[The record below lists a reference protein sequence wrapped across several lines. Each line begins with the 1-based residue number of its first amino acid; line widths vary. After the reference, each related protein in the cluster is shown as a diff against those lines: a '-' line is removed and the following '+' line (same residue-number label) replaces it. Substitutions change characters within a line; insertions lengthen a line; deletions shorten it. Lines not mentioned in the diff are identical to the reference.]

1 MSDQVGFAFQAD
13 LVNMASLSHMLTGR
27 VLKALSDG
35 GVDTYAMFAAF
46 WLGGKVPV
54 RTSLSETIH
63 SQMVLKSGISIQS
76 VLAKAL
82 SIGWGHSTPVIE
94 MTRTQAGT
102 NALLVIGALATGST
116 SFQAAQL
123 LHELL
128 SIYGLDPQNLPNI
141 DVLRGLT
148 SYLAP
153 FVHDM
158 GFSKVLHHITVTT
171 ERAIRT
177 SNKFADQS
185 AGDQEDELWKMR
197 CLGNASI
204 VAGDIKQVIFTAQRR
219 GSYYMM
225 LRARGAW
232 LPAFSCHILGMSVE
246 VRLDEEILW
255 ACGGDRGNIIF
266 QLGHHPT
273 NNLSL
278 QFAQTP
284 LSIISVDGTGKSLQ
298 ERSFIEYPLD
308 QAVSSHLAK
317 WPEVDQDL
325 TDIVHGAINS
335 LSDEDASLYHI
346 ATVTRNKTDQGNDIF
361 PMQGDF
367 DIGEAIRET
376 LAAMN
381 INPGSSGEGP
391 PYSYSND
398 WRLKCSRWQ
407 LGLSALS
414 ANDLKMVMRHCVL
427 HRCMQTKWRLLM
439 YDCDTK
445 STPECLC
452 KRLGMLISG
461 VVAASV
467 ALARCNFDSSQIM
480 LQESMLMGET
490 PAPWSQKLFC
500 PNGAESRYPRNDE
513 FFDYLGRLTC
523 HDYTDIWL
531 ASYYTATRD
540 GPEASVLGLSGG
552 SFTIYYTCI
561 MSRDCYDE
569 LGRIIEIRGG
579 RASVAGVFRNVIM
592 EWGTDNGQYYA
603 QMHALRNNIEP
614 SVLAGG
620 SHLEPH
626 FRPSQTQFSM
636 DVGVDEA
643 LFSLRLGLHTP
654 TSQPIYFPLTIF
666 LVEFLSRWRIPRCE
680 HARSDT
686 YVSLHDGEV
695 AVDGF
700 NGAYRWVNLNND
712 GGGVFDGLNGAYHW
726 VNLNKLPGEV
736 LVFALKGDKL
746 QQIFMCTFLSWARG
760 GLEHRPGVLQ
770 LYACLKC
777 SINEAKLGNKLP
789 VVVIGG

>member
-1 MSDQVGFAFQAD
+1 RISECLIKWASHFGPMS
-13 LVNMASLSHMLTGR
+13 VNMASLSHMLTGR

-35 GVDTYAMFAAF
+35 GVDTCAMFAAF
-46 WLGGKVPV
+46 WLGGKVP
-54 RTSLSETIH
+54 
-63 SQMVLKSGISIQS
+63 S

-102 NALLVIGALATGST
+102 NALLVIAALATGST
-116 SFQAAQL
+116 PFQATQL

-128 SIYGLDPQNLPNI
+128 SVFGLGPQNLPNI

-153 FVHDM
+153 FALDM
-158 GFSKVLHHITVTT
+158 GFSRVLHYITITT

-177 SNKFADQS
+177 SNKFANQS
-185 AGDQEDELWKMR
+185 PGDQENELWKMR

-204 VAGDIKQVIFTAQRR
+204 VAGDIKQVIFTARR
-219 GSYYMM
+219 GESHYMI

-246 VRLDEEILW
+246 LRLDEEILW
-255 ACGGDRGNIIF
+255 ACGGDRGTIIF
-266 QLGHHPT
+266 QMGNHPI
-273 NNLSL
+273 NNFSL
-278 QFAQTP
+278 QSIQTP
-284 LSIISVDGTGKSLQ
+284 LNIISTNEIGKSLQ

-325 TDIVHGAINS
+325 TDIIHGAINS
-335 LSDEDASLYHI
+335 LSDEYVSLYHI
-346 ATVTRNKTDQGNDIF
+346 ATLTRNKAEQKNEIF

-367 DIGEAIRET
+367 DITGAIRET

-381 INPGSSGEGP
+381 ISPGSTGEGP
-391 PYSYSND
+391 PYSYNTE
-398 WRLKCSRWQ
+398 WRLRCSRWQ
-407 LGLSALS
+407 LGLSTLS
-414 ANDLKMVMRHCVL
+414 ANDLKMVMRRCVL
-427 HRCMQTKWRLLM
+427 HTCMQTKWRLLM

-445 STPECLC
+445 ATPDCLC

-461 VVAASV
+461 VAAASV
-467 ALARCNFDSSQIM
+467 ALARCKFDSSQIM

-490 PAPWSQKLFC
+490 PVPWSQKLFC
-500 PNGAESRYPRNDE
+500 PNEVEDRYPRNDE
-513 FFDYLGRLTC
+513 FFDYLGRLIC
-523 HDYTDIWL
+523 HDYTDTWL
-531 ASYYTATRD
+531 ASYYTATR
-540 GPEASVLGLSGG
+540 GEPEASVLGLSGG
-552 SFTIYYTCI
+552 TFTIYYSCI

-569 LGRIIEIRGG
+569 LGRMIEIRNG
-579 RASVAGVFRNVIM
+579 RASVAGLFRNVIM
-592 EWGTDNGQYYA
+592 EWATDNGQYHA
-603 QMHALRNNIEP
+603 QMHALRDNIKP

-620 SHLEPH
+620 SHLGPH
-626 FRPSQTQFSM
+626 FRPSQTQFFM
-636 DVGVDEA
+636 DASVDEA

-666 LVEFLSRWRIPRCE
+666 LVEFLRRWKIPRCE
-680 HARSDT
+680 HAKFDNYESQ
-686 YVSLHDGEV
+686 YDGEV

-700 NGAYRWVNLNND
+700 NGAHRWVDLNND
-712 GGGVFDGLNGAYHW
+712 GSGVFDGLNGAYHW
-726 VNLNKLPGEV
+726 ANLKKLPGEV

-777 SINEAKLGNKLP
+777 SINEVKLGNKLP
-789 VVVIGG
+789 VVVMGG

>member
-13 LVNMASLSHMLTGR
+13 VVNMASLSHMLTGR

-46 WLGGKVPV
+46 WLGGKIPV

-63 SQMVLKSGISIQS
+63 SQIVQKSSISIQS

-116 SFQAAQL
+116 PFQAAQL

-177 SNKFADQS
+177 SNKFANQS
-185 AGDQEDELWKMR
+185 AGDQEHELWKMR

-204 VAGDIKQVIFTAQRR
+204 VAGDIKQVIFTARR
-219 GSYYMM
+219 RESHYMI
-225 LRARGAW
+225 LKARGAW

-255 ACGGDRGNIIF
+255 ACGGDRGTIIF
-266 QLGHHPT
+266 QMGNYPMK
-273 NNLSL
+273 NLSL
-278 QFAQTP
+278 QSIQTP
-284 LSIISVDGTGKSLQ
+284 LDIISTDDIGKSLQ

-308 QAVSSHLAK
+308 QAVSSNLAK

-335 LSDEDASLYHI
+335 LSDEYASLYHI
-346 ATVTRNKTDQGNDIF
+346 ATLTRDKAEQKNKSF
-361 PMQGDF
+361 PTQGDF
-367 DIGEAIRET
+367 DIAGAIRET

-381 INPGSSGEGP
+381 IHSGSTGEGP
-391 PYSYSND
+391 PYSYNTD
-398 WRLKCSRWQ
+398 WRLRCSRWQ
-407 LGLSALS
+407 LGLSTLS
-414 ANDLKMVMRHCVL
+414 ANDLKMVMRRCVL
-427 HRCMQTKWRLLM
+427 HTCMQSKWRLLM

-445 STPECLC
+445 ATPDCLC
-452 KRLGMLISG
+452 KRLGMLVSG
-461 VVAASV
+461 VAAAAV
-467 ALARCNFDSSQIM
+467 ALARCKFDSSQIM

-500 PNGAESRYPRNDE
+500 PNGDEERYPRNDE
-513 FFDYLGRLTC
+513 FFDYLGRLLC
-523 HDYTDIWL
+523 HDYTDTWL
-531 ASYYTATRD
+531 ASYNTATRD
-540 GPEASVLGLSGG
+540 GPQTSVLGLSGG
-552 SFTIYYTCI
+552 TFTIYYTSI

-569 LGRIIEIRGG
+569 LGRMIEIRNG
-579 RASVAGVFRNVIM
+579 RASVAGMFRSVLV
-592 EWGTDNGQYYA
+592 EWGTDNGHYYD
-603 QMHALRNNIEP
+603 QMHALRDNMEP
-614 SVLAGG
+614 SILAGG
-620 SHLEPH
+620 SHLGPH
-626 FRPSQTQFSM
+626 FRPSQTQFFM
-636 DVGVDEA
+636 DASVDEA
-643 LFSLRLGLHTP
+643 LFSLRLRLHTP
-654 TSQPIYFPLTIF
+654 TSQTLYFPLTIF
-666 LVEFLSRWRIPRCE
+666 LVEFLSTWRIPRCE

-686 YVSLHDGEV
+686 YECQHDGEV

-700 NGAYRWVNLNND
+700 NGAYRWVNLN
-712 GGGVFDGLNGAYHW
+712 
-726 VNLNKLPGEV
+726 KPPSEV

-760 GLEHRPGVLQ
+760 GFEHRPGVLQ

-789 VVVIGG
+789 VVIIGG